1 MKFDFLPM
9 HFQSQGIGYLRKQQP
24 YDKFRFEVEEI
35 RLKMGKLE
43 EIRVLES
50 SPIWEMVASRLD
62 FYCTEKFIHF
72 HTTPNTLQCR
82 STCRT
87 ARPLDQ
93 SGHRTSFSLAPALP
107 SDHFRSSDHCT
118 RWSNEWT
125 GTVSSSIKRSR
136 ILDLLEKS
144 WNATMEYASTYQIT
158 AWLALFC
165 PMMVLNSDPRAP
177 KWTDYSQTKHV
188 TAIYKTKVKYLFH

>member
-62 FYCTEKFIHF
+62 FYYTEKFIHF
-72 HTTPNTLQCR
+72 HTTPNTL
-82 STCRT
+82 
-87 ARPLDQ
+87 
-93 SGHRTSFSLAPALP
+93 
-107 SDHFRSSDHCT
+107 
-118 RWSNEWT
+118 
-125 GTVSSSIKRSR
+125 SSSIKRNR

-144 WNATMEYASTYQIT
+144 WNATMEYASTYQRT